1 MSTQQ
6 TRHSVRRRR
15 ARKDSA
21 AVCGQLQPSAAPRRQ
36 PQRTASAASRQ
47 LAVAA
52 PGCNRRR
59 CAATDCAALQR
70 MPLSATAGGAMQ
82 QAVHRCRLR
91 CDATRSGCP
100 VGPTLRVLWGY
111 SRGAPGRCNRLRWD
125 ATGNAAIQHDEQR
138 CGGRGTPVRA
148 SARSSGCL
156 AGSVASSSVTLPKAY
171 TKTNPHE
178 GACACGCVSVCVAVR
193 VCVRVCVR
201 ECALRE

>member
-1 MSTQQ
+1 MPDEALRPPSP
-6 TRHSVRRRR
+6 RSEGFG
-15 ARKDSA
+15 
-21 AVCGQLQPSAAPRRQ
+21 CGCCRSQPSAAPRRQ

-47 LAVAA
+47 LAVTAL
-52 PGCNRRR
+52 GCNGCR
-59 CAATDCAALQR
+59 CAATDCVALQR
-70 MPLSATAGGAMQ
+70 MPPRATAGGAMRR
-82 QAVHRCRLR
+82 AVHRCTLR
-91 CDATRSGCP
+91 CDATSSACP
-100 VGPTLRVLWGY
+100 VGPNLRVLWGY
-111 SRGAPGRCNRLRWD
+111 SRGALGRCNRLRWD

-138 CGGRGTPVRA
+138 CGGRGTPVCA
-148 SARSSGCL
+148 HVRSSGCL